1 MKTYSVE
8 IVETRAITVLV
19 NADNEDEA
27 YDKANL
33 LHETSDEICK
43 MLNDP
48 CTNIDSTV
56 NVIEEVEPK
65 EGEKVWE

>member
-19 NADNEDEA
+19 NANDEDEA

-33 LHETSDEICK
+33 LHETSDEICE

-48 CTNIDSTV
+48 CTSIDSTI
-56 NVIEEVEPK
+56 NVVCETDPK

>member
-8 IVETRAITVLV
+8 IVETRVITILV
-19 NADNEDEA
+19 EAESEAEAD
-27 YDKANL
+27 DKANL
-33 LHETSDEICK
+33 LHETSDEICE

-48 CTNIDSTV
+48 CTNIESTI

-65 EGEKVWE
+65 KGEKVF

>member
-8 IVETRAITVLV
+8 IVETRAITILV
-19 NADNEDEA
+19 EAESEAEAD
-27 YDKANL
+27 DKANL
-33 LHETSDEICK
+33 LHETSDEVCE

-48 CTNIDSTV
+48 CSNIESTI

-65 EGEKVWE
+65 KGEKVF

>member
-8 IVETRAITVLV
+8 IVETRAITILV
-19 NADNEDEA
+19 EAESEAEAD
-27 YDKANL
+27 DKANL
-33 LHETSDEICK
+33 LHETSDAICE

-48 CTNIDSTV
+48 CTNIESTI

-65 EGEKVWE
+65 KGEKVF